1 MSLLEFKASG
11 SAGGKLCCKPYIL
24 FGHRTGDQPCQ
35 LSTGLLYT
43 TLFGVKTGIPVVN
56 MAQLNI
62 RPYWWFWLGCCFGVF
77 HSFHLDLFT
86 DGFSENDT
94 SSPANKRA
102 PPKRGSVSGL
112 LSS

>member
-24 FGHRTGDQPCQ
+24 FGYRTGDQPCQ
-35 LSTGLLYT
+35 LSTSLLYT

-77 HSFHLDLFT
+77 LSFRSGH
-86 DGFSENDT
+86 DT
-94 SSPANKRA
+94 SSQANKRA
-102 PPKRGSVSGL
+102 PLWRGSVSGL